1 VRLFVTLPLL
11 FATVLFAS
19 CTKRHDGNPNVLNTM
34 SIAKFKGLDPATGE
48 DVYQSGAE
56 VLVFEPLMSYDPF
69 LRPYTLVNLTAE
81 TMPQVSKDG
90 LTYTFK
96 IRKGI
101 FFHDDAAFPEGKG
114 RELKAKD
121 YEYSLK
127 RLADPKIQS
136 NGFWLFENHIVG
148 LDEWKAKFTKDGSK
162 ADYDEVI
169 PGLKAL
175 DDYTLQITLKQPY
188 PQLLNALAMSPS
200 VAVAREVVAKYGQEF
215 MNHAVGTGAF
225 RITSFEA
232 ADHITFE
239 RNAKYW
245 GKFPA
250 IAGNP
255 DSGKPLPLVDGI
267 NLRVITESQP
277 AWLHFMKGELDRL
290 GIPKDNFSSAVKVV
304 DPSKPVSVEN
314 LELTPELK
322 AKGVDLY
329 GGVAMD
335 LTYDAFN
342 NESTQIP
349 QFKNKKIRQA
359 ISLALDYKDAIP
371 VLYNN
376 LAVAAQSPIPPGMSG
391 FDVNYKSPYRTGDL
405 EKAKKMLAEAGY
417 PGGKGFPVIPFD
429 SLADSTSR
437 QFAEY
442 VGNRLKLI
450 GLNISVQSNTWPAM
464 LKRIQNRE
472 AQLWGI
478 AWAGDYPD
486 AENFLQLFY
495 SKNANAGGTNASYY
509 KNKDYD
515 ALFEKAR
522 VLPDSPARAEM
533 YAKLAHMISEDCP
546 VVLGVHRL
554 AVALRQGWLK
564 NDAYDDNLAFPR
576 AKFLRIDVEAKKKL
590 LGE

>member
-1 VRLFVTLPLL
+1 MRLLVTLP
-11 FATVLFAS
+11 VLFAVVLFPS
-19 CTKRHDGNPNVLNTM
+19 CTKRHDGNPNILNM
-34 SIAKFKGLDPATGE
+34 RSIAKFKGLDPATGE
-48 DVYQSGAE
+48 DIYQSAAE
-56 VLVFEPLMSYDPF
+56 VLVYEPLMSYDPF
-69 LRPYTLVNLTAE
+69 KRPYTLVNLTAE

-90 LTYTFK
+90 RTYIFK

-101 FFHDDAAFPEGKG
+101 LFHDDAAFPDGKG

-136 NGFWLFENHIVG
+136 NGFWLFENHVVG
-148 LDEWKAKFTKDGSK
+148 LDEWKAKYSKDGAK
-162 ADYDEVI
+162 TDYDEVI

-175 DDYTLQITLKQPY
+175 DDYTFQITLKQPY
-188 PQLLNALAMSPS
+188 PQLLNALAMSSS
-200 VAVAREVVAKYGQEF
+200 VAVAREVVEKYGQEF

-245 GKFPA
+245 GKFPE

-255 DSGKPLPLVDGI
+255 DSGKRLPLVDGI

-290 GIPKDNFSSAVKVV
+290 AIPKDNFSSAVTVV
-304 DPSKPVSVEN
+304 DPAKPVAVEN
-314 LELTPELK
+314 LQLTPELK
-322 AKGVDLY
+322 AKGIELY
-329 GGVAMD
+329 GGVSMD

-342 NESTQIP
+342 NESTQLP
-349 QFKNKKIRQA
+349 QFRNKKIRQA

-371 VLYNN
+371 VLYAN

-391 FDVNYKSPYRTGDL
+391 YDPNYRSPYRTGDI

-417 PGGKGFPVIPFD
+417 PDGKGFPVIPFD

-450 GLNISVQSNTWPAM
+450 GLQISVQSNTWPAM
-464 LKRIQNRE
+464 LKRIQNRD

-522 VLPDSPARAEM
+522 VLPDSPARSEM

-554 AVALRQGWLK
+554 AVDLRQGWVR

-576 AKFLRIDVEAKKKL
+576 PKFLRIDLEAKKKL

>member
-1 VRLFVTLPLL
+1 VRLLVTLPLL
-11 FATVLFAS
+11 LAVFTS
-19 CTKRHDGNPNVLNTM
+19 CTARHSGNPNTLNTS
-34 SIAKFKGLDPATGE
+34 SIAKFKGLDPALGE
-48 DVYQSGAE
+48 DIYQSGAE
-56 VLVFEPLMSYDPF
+56 VLVYEAMLSYDPF
-69 LRPYTLVNLTAE
+69 KRPYTLVPLTAE
-81 TMPQVSKDG
+81 AMPTVSKDG

-101 FFHDDAAFPEGKG
+101 VFHDDAAFPEGKG

-121 YEYSLK
+121 YEYSIK

-136 NGFWLFENHIVG
+136 TGFWLFENHIVG
-148 LDEWKAKFTKDGSK
+148 LDEWKAKFAKDGAK
-162 ADYDEVI
+162 ADYDEAI
-169 PGLKAL
+169 PGLKVV

-188 PQLLNALAMSPS
+188 PQLLNALAMSPA
-200 VAVAREVVAKYGQEF
+200 VAVAREVVEKYGQEF

-239 RNAKYW
+239 KNAKYW
-245 GKFPA
+245 GKFPEV
-250 IAGNP
+250 AGNP
-255 DSGKPLPLVDGI
+255 DSGKQLPLVDGI
-267 NLRVITESQP
+267 NLRVITETQP
-277 AWLHFMKGELDRL
+277 AWLHFMRGELDRY
-290 GIPKDNFSSAVKVV
+290 GIPKDNFSSAVKVL
-304 DPSKPVSVEN
+304 DPSKPSAVEN
-314 LELTPELK
+314 LELLPELK
-322 AKGVDLY
+322 AKGMEIY
-329 GGVAMD
+329 GGVSMD

-359 ISLALDYKDAIP
+359 ISLALDYKEAIS

-376 LAVAAQSPIPPGMSG
+376 AAVPAQTPIPPGMNG
-391 FDVNYKSPYRTGDL
+391 YDANYKSPYRTGDI

-450 GLNISVQSNTWPAM
+450 GLTISVQSNTWPAM
-464 LKRIQNRE
+464 LKRIQNRD
-472 AQLWGI
+472 AQLWGL

-495 SKNANAGGTNASYY
+495 SKNAVAGGTNGSYY

-515 ALFEKAR
+515 ALLEKAR
-522 VLPDSPARAEM
+522 ILPDSPARSAM
-533 YAKLAHMISEDCP
+533 YSKLAQMIAEDCP

-554 AVALRQGWLK
+554 SVGLRQGWIK

-576 AKFLRIDVEAKKKL
+576 SKFLRIDLEAKKKL

>member
-1 VRLFVTLPLL
+1 ML
-11 FATVLFAS
+11 AS
-19 CTKRHDGNPNVLNTM
+19 CTNRHDGNPNTLNTM

-48 DVYQSGAE
+48 DIYQSGAE
-56 VLVFEPLMSYDPF
+56 VLVFESLLSYDPF
-69 LRPYTLVNLTAE
+69 KRPYTLVPLTAE
-81 TMPQVSKDG
+81 TMPAVSKDG

-96 IRKGI
+96 VRSGI
-101 FFHDDAAFPEGKG
+101 LFHDDAAFPNGQG

-127 RLADPKIQS
+127 RLADPRVQS

-148 LDEWKAKFTKDGSK
+148 LDEWRAKYAKDGAPK
-162 ADYDEVI
+162 TDYDEVI
-169 PGLKAL
+169 PGLKAV
-175 DDYTLQITLKQPY
+175 DDHTLQITLKQAY

-200 VAVAREVVAKYGQEF
+200 VAVAREVVEKYGQEF

-225 RITSFEA
+225 FISSFEA
-232 ADHITFE
+232 ADHITFKK
-239 RNAKYW
+239 NSKYW
-245 GKFPA
+245 GKFPEV
-250 IAGNP
+250 AGNP
-255 DSGKPLPLVDGI
+255 DSGKALPLVDGI

-290 GIPKDNFSSAVKVV
+290 GIPKDNFNTAVKVV

-322 AKGVDLY
+322 TKGVDLY
-329 GGVAMD
+329 GGVSMD

-359 ISLALDYKDAIP
+359 ISLALDYKEAIP

-376 LAVAAQSPIPPGMSG
+376 LAIAAQSPIPPGMSG
-391 FDVNYKSPYRTGDL
+391 YDANYKSPYRTGDIGT
-405 EKAKKMLAEAGY
+405 AKKILAEAGY
-417 PGGKGFPVIPFD
+417 PEGKGFPVIPFD

-450 GLNISVQSNTWPAM
+450 GLSISVQSNTWPAM
-464 LKRIQNRE
+464 LKRIQNRD

-522 VLPDSPARAEM
+522 VMPDSPTRSEM

-554 AVALRQGWLK
+554 AVALRQGWIR

-576 AKFLRIDVEAKKKL
+576 AKFLRIDLEAKKKL

>member
-1 VRLFVTLPLL
+1 VRLLVTLPFLL
-11 FATVLFAS
+11 AAFTS
-19 CTKRHDGNPNVLNTM
+19 CTPRHSGNPNILNTS
-34 SIAKFKGLDPATGE
+34 SIAKFKGLDPALGE
-48 DVYQSGAE
+48 DIYQSSAE
-56 VLVFEPLMSYDPF
+56 VLVYEAMLSYDPF
-69 LRPYTLVNLTAE
+69 KRPYTLVPLTAE
-81 TMPQVSKDG
+81 AMPSVSKDG

-101 FFHDDAAFPEGKG
+101 LFHDDAAFPEGKG

-121 YEYSLK
+121 YEYSIK
-127 RLADPKIQS
+127 RLADAKLQS
-136 NGFWLFENHIVG
+136 TGFWLFENHIVG
-148 LDEWKAKFTKDGSK
+148 LDEWKAKFAKDGAK
-162 ADYDEVI
+162 PDFDEVI
-169 PGLKAL
+169 PGLKAT
-175 DDYTLQITLKQPY
+175 DDYTLQIVLKQPY
-188 PQLLNALAMSPS
+188 PQLLNALAMSPA
-200 VAVAREVVAKYGQEF
+200 VAVAREAVDKYGQEF
-215 MNHAVGTGAF
+215 INHAVGTGAF
-225 RITSFEA
+225 RITSFEP

-239 RNAKYW
+239 KNAKYW

-255 DSGKPLPLVDGI
+255 DSGKQLPLVDGI
-267 NLRVITESQP
+267 NLRVMTETQP
-277 AWLHFMKGELDRL
+277 AWLHFMKGELDRY
-290 GIPKDNFSSAVKVV
+290 GIPKDYFSSAVKVL
-304 DPSKPVSVEN
+304 DPSKPSAVEN
-314 LELTPELK
+314 LALLPELTK
-322 AKGVDLY
+322 KGVEIY
-329 GGVAMD
+329 GGVSMD

-359 ISLALDYKDAIP
+359 ISLALDYKDAIA

-376 LAVAAQSPIPPGMSG
+376 AAVPAQTPIPPGMSG
-391 FDVNYKSPYRTGDL
+391 YDANYKSPYRTGNI
-405 EKAKKMLAEAGY
+405 EQAKKILAEAGY
-417 PGGKGFPVIPFD
+417 PEGKGFPVIPFD

-450 GLNISVQSNTWPAM
+450 GLSISVQSNTWPAM
-464 LKRIQNRE
+464 LKRIQNRD
-472 AQLWGI
+472 AQLWGL

-495 SKNANAGGTNASYY
+495 SKNAVAGGTNGSYY

-522 VLPDSPARAEM
+522 VLPDSPARSEM
-533 YAKLAHMISEDCP
+533 YAKLAHIIAEDCP

-554 AVALRQGWLK
+554 SVALRQGWLK

-576 AKFLRIDVEAKKKL
+576 AKFLRIDLEAKKKL